1 MTQEQKDEAK
11 TAQEETKEP
20 IIAQSP
26 TKVSMVEQLREL
38 PSAAPIQPS
47 GPGLELEFE
56 QQPDCAS
63 EQANVGNKTGEIA
76 NKRAEKAASKK
87 ESGSETSSKKNI
99 AAIHASVVTPT
110 SSSKKRGRP
119 KKTEEQK

>member
-47 GPGLELEFE
+47 GPGLELEFG
-56 QQPDCAS
+56 QLPDCTS
-63 EQANVGNKTGEIA
+63 EQAIGDNKTGEIA
-76 NKRAEKAASKK
+76 NKRA
-87 ESGSETSSKKNI
+87 
-99 AAIHASVVTPT
+99 
-110 SSSKKRGRP
+110 
-119 KKTEEQK
+119 